1 MDEIQREV
9 IQNIFKVIG
18 GGVFYFMFDTWLTAI
33 LSRTK
38 V

>member
-1 MDEIQREV
+1 MEEIQRGV
-9 IQNIFKVIG
+9 IQNIFKAIR